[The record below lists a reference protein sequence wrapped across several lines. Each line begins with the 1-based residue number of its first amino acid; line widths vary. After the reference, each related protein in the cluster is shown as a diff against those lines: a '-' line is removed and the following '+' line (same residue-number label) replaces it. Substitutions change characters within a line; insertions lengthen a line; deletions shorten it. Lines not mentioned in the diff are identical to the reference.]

1 MEKKYKTI
9 RKRLDI
15 LRKRGMD
22 IPSRSSKQRDIIKK
36 YNYYNLINAYK
47 DPFLEDRNNY
57 PSYANRNEDFY
68 KRGTKPEYLES
79 LYLFDVALRNLF
91 FPYLLKIEE
100 SLKTILVESFYN
112 VYSHKDL
119 HKESEYFKRQYYKLD
134 EVSSWS
140 VQEKSGYK
148 YISLSSVEFDSNIMN
163 AKPYKKTFDNAK
175 IYDDYI
181 VNVYKAMGKQRSKN
195 NSISKYLNEHTYIPM
210 WVLVNLLTF
219 GNVNKLFQIQNT
231 KVQTKVL
238 DYYGIRSLTTN
249 DYNHYVI
256 NVINILNILTIYR
269 NICAHNERLYCY
281 DIKMNIDDSFMNYLD
296 LFPEKGNVVAAR
308 QNNRIL
314 NNNIKNRLNRR
325 RKELPTL
332 MFGLKLFLT
341 KSDFKRIKSEL
352 NKELIKLSIKIPTTA
367 YERIERM
374 MGLDYSWQNYF

>member
-1 MEKKYKTI
+1 MEKKYKTF

-22 IPSRSSKQRDIIKK
+22 IPSKSSKQRDIIKK

-79 LYLFDVALRNLF
+79 LYLFDAALRNLF

-112 VYSHKDL
+112 EYSHKDL

-148 YISLSSVEFDSNIMN
+148 YISLSPVEFDSNIMN
-163 AKPYKKTFDNAK
+163 TKPYKKTFDNAK

-181 VNVYKAMGKQRSKN
+181 VNVYKVMGKQRSKN

-238 DYYGIRSLTTN
+238 DNYGIRSLTTN

-256 NVINILNILTIYR
+256 NVINILTILTIYR

-325 RKELPTL
+325 RKGLPTL

-352 NKELIKLSIKIPTTA
+352 NKELIKLSTKIPTTA

>member
-1 MEKKYKTI
+1 MEKKYKTF

-22 IPSRSSKQRDIIKK
+22 IPSKSSKQRNIIKK

-57 PSYANRNEDFY
+57 PSYANTNEDFY
-68 KRGTKPEYLES
+68 KSGTNPEHLES
-79 LYLFDVALRNLF
+79 LYLFDVALRNLV

-100 SLKTILVESFYN
+100 DLKTILVESFYN
-112 VYSHKDL
+112 TYSHKDL

-140 VQEKSGYK
+140 IQEKSGYK
-148 YISLSSVEFDSNIMN
+148 YISLSSVQRDYNIMN
-163 AKPYKKTFDNAK
+163 AEPYKKTFDNAK
-175 IYDDYI
+175 IYDEYI
-181 VNVYKAMGKQRSKN
+181 VTVYRAMGQQRSKN
-195 NSISKYLNEHTYIPM
+195 ESISKYLNEHTYIPM

-231 KVQTKVL
+231 GVQTKIL
-238 DYYGIRSLTTN
+238 DYYGIRSFTPN
-249 DYNHYVI
+249 DYDRDVI
-256 NVINILNILTIYR
+256 NVINILNVLSIYR

-281 DIKMNIDDSFMNYLD
+281 DIKMNIDDSFMNYLGF
-296 LFPEKGNVVAAR
+296 FPEKGAVETAR
-308 QNNRIL
+308 QNTRIL
-314 NNNIKNRLNRR
+314 NSNIKNRLNRR
-325 RKELPTL
+325 RKGLPTL

-352 NKELIKLSIKIPTTA
+352 NKELTKLSTKIPETA
-367 YERIERM
+367 YKQIERM
-374 MGLDYSWQNYF
+374 MGLDYNWQNYF

>member
-1 MEKKYKTI
+1 MEKKYKKF
-9 RKRLDI
+9 RKRLEI

-22 IPSRSSKQRDIIKK
+22 IPSKTSKQRDIIKK

-57 PSYANRNEDFY
+57 PSCANPNEDFY

-79 LYLFDVALRNLF
+79 LYLFDSALRNLF

-100 SLKTILVESFYN
+100 SLKTILVDSFYN
-112 VYSHKDL
+112 TYSHKDL
-119 HKESEYFKRQYYKLD
+119 HKESEYFKRKYYKLD

-140 VQEKSGYK
+140 VHEKSGYK
-148 YISLSSVEFDSNIMN
+148 YISISAVQFDSNIMN

-181 VNVYKAMGKQRSKN
+181 VNVYKEMGKQRSKN
-195 NSISKYLNEHTYIPM
+195 SSISKYLNEHTYIPM

-219 GNVNKLFQIQNT
+219 GNVNKLFQIQKTN
-231 KVQTKVL
+231 VQTKVL
-238 DYYGIRSLTTN
+238 DYYGIRSHTTD

-256 NVINILNILTIYR
+256 NVINILNILTLYR

-296 LFPEKGNVVAAR
+296 LFPEKGDVVAAR
-308 QNNRIL
+308 QNTRRL

-325 RKELPTL
+325 RKGLPTL
-332 MFGLKLFLT
+332 LFGLKLFLT

-352 NKELIKLSIKIPTTA
+352 NKELNKLSTKIPITA
-367 YERIERM
+367 YKRIERM
-374 MGLDYSWQNYF
+374 MGLDYRWQNYF

>member
-1 MEKKYKTI
+1 MEKKYKTF

-22 IPSRSSKQRDIIKK
+22 IPSKSSKQRDIIKK

-79 LYLFDVALRNLF
+79 LYLFDAALRNLF

-112 VYSHKDL
+112 EYSHKDL
-119 HKESEYFKRQYYKLD
+119 YKESEYFKRQYYKLD

-148 YISLSSVEFDSNIMN
+148 YISLSPVEFDSNIMN
-163 AKPYKKTFDNAK
+163 TKPYKKTFDNAK

-181 VNVYKAMGKQRSKN
+181 VNVYKVMGKQRSKN

-238 DYYGIRSLTTN
+238 DNYGIRSLTTN

-256 NVINILNILTIYR
+256 NVINILTILTIYR

-325 RKELPTL
+325 RKGLPTL

-352 NKELIKLSIKIPTTA
+352 NKELIKLSTKIPTTA

>member
-1 MEKKYKTI
+1 
-9 RKRLDI
+9 
-15 LRKRGMD
+15 MD

-79 LYLFDVALRNLF
+79 LYLFDAALRNLF

-112 VYSHKDL
+112 EYSHKDL

-231 KVQTKVL
+231 EVQTKVL
-238 DYYGIRSLTTN
+238 DNYGIRSLTTN

-325 RKELPTL
+325 RKGLPTL

-352 NKELIKLSIKIPTTA
+352 NKELIKLSTKIPTTA

>member
-1 MEKKYKTI
+1 MEKKYKTF

-22 IPSRSSKQRDIIKK
+22 IPSKSSKQRDIIKK

-79 LYLFDVALRNLF
+79 LYLFDAALRNLF

-112 VYSHKDL
+112 EYSHKDL

-148 YISLSSVEFDSNIMN
+148 YISLSPVEFDSNIMN
-163 AKPYKKTFDNAK
+163 TKPYKKTFDNAK

-181 VNVYKAMGKQRSKN
+181 VNVYKVMGKQRSKN

-231 KVQTKVL
+231 KIQTKVL
-238 DYYGIRSLTTN
+238 DNYGIRSLTTN

-256 NVINILNILTIYR
+256 NVINILTILTIYR

-325 RKELPTL
+325 RKGLPTL

-352 NKELIKLSIKIPTTA
+352 NKELIKLSTKIPTTA